1 MDIINFLQ
9 SFQTDWLTSFFKF
22 ITFFGNEE
30 FYILVLPL
38 LFWFWDKDKALKL
51 MLILLPSL
59 MLNAYLKEVF
69 QTARPVGVA
78 LIEQDGFAFPSG
90 HAQGT
95 ATLWLMLAL
104 LLRQKWMSILAAAM
118 LILVPL
124 SRLYLGVHW
133 PADVLGGLAIGALVV
148 WLYWAFLYESLGKYL
163 AEKTVLSQAAL
174 LTTVIL
180 FFACLF
186 PAPDA
191 IPVLAVIWGFGLI
204 VIFSDVVHSK
214 PRDGI
219 IWIIITLVVGIIGT
233 LLIWKG
239 LKVVLPYNTIGRFIR
254 YAVLG
259 FWIAYL
265 PLLFREREK
274 V

>member
-59 MLNAYLKEVF
+59 LLNAYLKELF
-69 QTARPVGVA
+69 HTARPIGVA

-95 ATLWLMLAL
+95 ATLWLMMAL
-104 LLRQKWMSILAAAM
+104 LVRKKWMTIIAIAM

-133 PADVLGGLAIGALVV
+133 PIDVLGGLAIGALLV
-148 WLYWAFLYESLGKYL
+148 WLYWAFLYKSFKDYL
-163 AEKTVLSQAAL
+163 LEKTTVSQAAL
-174 LTTVIL
+174 LTIIVV
-180 FFACLF
+180 FFAFLF
-186 PAPDA
+186 PAHDA
-191 IPVLAVIWGFGLI
+191 ITILAVIWGFGLTI
-204 VIFSDVVHSK
+204 IFSNVIHSA

-219 IWIIITLVVGIIGT
+219 LWKLLTLVLGVIVVV
-233 LLIWKG
+233 LIWKG
-239 LKVVLPYNTIGRFIR
+239 LKVILPYNALGRFVR

-265 PLLFREREK
+265 PLLMGKRT
-274 V
+274 